1 MGEGLQKSE
10 ANTAD
15 FPGPKE
21 TAGLEMEQQAFD
33 PAPISDAGDT
43 GRI

>member
-1 MGEGLQKSE
+1 MAEGLQNPE
-10 ANTAD
+10 ANSAA
-15 FPGPKE
+15 FPGAKE
-21 TAGLEMEQQAFD
+21 TAGLEMEQPAFD